1 MALFKI
7 LKGTVTN
14 FNKVD
19 ANGNPNVP
27 IREGYCYVTTD
38 EKHMYIDISSD
49 ERICLEA
56 EWADHAHMLGNS
68 VMGSP
73 TSPIYLSTDGVPA
86 QCERLLP
93 LSAGVN
99 NRLTGALGLPKT
111 TMYGP
116 TLPSSGFDGQLFFLE
131 DSGAAL
137 PTGGSSGQALVKN
150 SSTDGDA
157 SWKSSSISW
166 DAGTSYGPKP
176 KIFGVTGSAI
186 PKASATASGIVTTGA
201 QKFAGDKTF
210 KSSVTVS
217 DSLNANGS
225 FTAKGE
231 FEIYGANPHIDF
243 HFNNSTADY
252 TSRIIETSAGVLS
265 STAKF
270 YGAVWNDYAEFRT
283 QKEYIEPGYCVASAN
298 NGQVYKTT
306 EKFQACDGIVSDTFG
321 FAIGETNECKTPL
334 AVAGRVLAY
343 FHGNREDY
351 QAGDT
356 VCAGPEG
363 KVMKM
368 TREEIKE
375 YPDRV
380 IGIVSEIPEYETW
393 GSGNVEVNNRIWIK
407 VK

>member
-99 NRLTGALGLPKT
+99 NKLTGALGLPKT

-157 SWKSSSISW
+157 SWKSSAISW
-166 DAGTSYGPKP
+166 SGGATAGPKP

-186 PKASATASGIVTTGA
+186 PKASASASGVVTTGA
-201 QKFAGDKTF
+201 QTFAGEKTF
-210 KSSVTVS
+210 NSSVTVS
-217 DSLNANGS
+217 GSLNANGS
-225 FTAKGE
+225 LTAKGE
-231 FEIYGANPHIDF
+231 FEIFGTHPHIDF
-243 HFNNSTADY
+243 HFNNSTTDY

-321 FAIGETNECKTPL
+321 FAIGETDECKTPL

-356 VCAGPEG
+356 VCASAGRKPPTG
-363 KVMKM
+363 V
-368 TREEIKE
+368 
-375 YPDRV
+375 Y
-380 IGIVSEIPEYETW
+380 
-393 GSGNVEVNNRIWIK
+393 
-407 VK
+407 